1 MAEENLSTGAKRLI
15 LRDLFRF
22 FTSYHMSE
30 TLRIIIIHE
39 DEGFGCGCLDDLD
52 FLLLGPTVADIKAR
66 LPKALED
73 HFGRPVAYRIVSQP
87 EGDRL
92 H

>member
-1 MAEENLSTGAKRLI
+1 MTEP
-15 LRDLFRF
+15 
-22 FTSYHMSE
+22 
-30 TLRIIIIHE
+30 LRIIIIHE
-39 DEGFGCGCLDDLD
+39 DEGFGCGCLDDMD
-52 FLLLGPTVADIKAR
+52 FLLLGPTVADIKAQ

-73 HFGRPVAYRIVSQP
+73 HFGRPVAYRIVVEP